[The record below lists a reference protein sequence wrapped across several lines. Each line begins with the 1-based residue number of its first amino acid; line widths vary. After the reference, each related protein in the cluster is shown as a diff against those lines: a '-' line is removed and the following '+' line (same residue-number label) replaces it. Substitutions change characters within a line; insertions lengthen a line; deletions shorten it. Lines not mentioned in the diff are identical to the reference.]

1 MILKIRETCFTNID
15 FSGYV
20 GDITPYIHFS
30 NVEDVLHNPQ
40 EALQV

>member
-1 MILKIRETCFTNID
+1 MIVNIRETCSTNID

-20 GDITPYIHFS
+20 GDITPYAHS
-30 NVEDVLHNPQ
+30 LNVENVLHNPQ